1 MIASGHQ
8 VRDQKPVAP
17 MSDVLDIYNI
27 ILLAL
32 AVFVFFK
39 LRSVLGKRTGNE
51 RPPFDPYSKPAQDR
65 EDREK
70 APAQRDNVIP
80 LPGTATGTES
90 DEPASGEVVLDKVA
104 PSGTALNAALRQILS
119 ADRSFEPE
127 QFLQGARAAY
137 EMIVTAFAEGDRKT
151 LKQLLSKDVFEGF
164 VTAMNDRETR
174 GETVESTFVGINKAE
189 IVEAA
194 LKGTTAQ
201 VTVRLQSELISATRD
216 RDGHV
221 IDGDPAKVSEV
232 VDIWT
237 FARDTS
243 TRDPNWKLVATE
255 SAE

>member
-1 MIASGHQ
+1 
-8 VRDQKPVAP
+8 

-51 RPPFDPYSKPAQDR
+51 RPPFDPYSKPAPDQR
-65 EDREK
+65 QQQQ
-70 APAQRDNVIP
+70 QRDNVIP
-80 LPGTATGTES
+80 LPGAATPE
-90 DEPASGEVVLDKVA
+90 ASQAETGEVVLDKVA
-104 PSGTALNAALRQILS
+104 PTGTALNAALRQILS

-127 QFLQGARAAY
+127 QFLQGARGAY

-151 LKQLLSKDVFEGF
+151 LKQLLSKDVFDGF
-164 VTAMNDRETR
+164 VTAINEREAR
-174 GETVESTFVGINKAE
+174 GEVIESTFVGINKAE

-232 VDIWT
+232 IDIWT
-237 FARDTS
+237 FARETN